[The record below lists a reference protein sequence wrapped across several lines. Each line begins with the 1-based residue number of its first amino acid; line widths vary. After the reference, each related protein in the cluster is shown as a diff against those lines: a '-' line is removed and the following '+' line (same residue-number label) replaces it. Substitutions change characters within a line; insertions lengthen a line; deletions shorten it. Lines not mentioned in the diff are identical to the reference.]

1 MSEYQPADSNSE
13 IDQNKI
19 DAEESEEDVEL
30 YAVMGNTQGLSQEE
44 IDAASHRYAESD
56 EATPADGHNPYHK
69 IEFLSDVPVT
79 MQVEVGRTNIA
90 VRNILSL
97 KMGSVIEF
105 PKVVGEPMEV
115 TISGRVVA
123 RGEIV
128 VVNERY
134 GVRISEV
141 TRADE
146 EVSSVD

>member
-1 MSEYQPADSNSE
+1 MSEQQSADANLE
-13 IDQNKI
+13 LDQRKVS
-19 DAEESEEDVEL
+19 AEEDEEDVEL

-44 IDAASHRYAESD
+44 MDSMVTRYSETD
-56 EATPADGHNPYHK
+56 KATDVSIPYHK

-79 MQVEVGRTNIA
+79 MQVEVGRTNIP

-97 KMGSVIEF
+97 KMGSIIEF
-105 PKVVGEPMEV
+105 PKIVGEPMEV

-146 EVSSVD
+146 ATSSIE